1 MTRPFP
7 YKRLAGGTS
16 SYSPN
21 LTISFFPPM
30 ADQLQQIEKV
40 LPEDIARTFEA
51 AVNVFQGKTDH
62 MDDLLKNGG
71 TLLRKV
77 SKNFTSTQ
85 LILAVAALA
94 VVSIV
99 VIKKVADDEA

>member
-1 MTRPFP
+1 
-7 YKRLAGGTS
+7 
-16 SYSPN
+16 
-21 LTISFFPPM
+21 M

-51 AVNVFQGKTDH
+51 AVNVFQGKTDQ

-85 LILAVAALA
+85 LILSIAALA

-99 VIKKVADDEA
+99 VIKRVSEE

>member
-1 MTRPFP
+1 MDTP
-7 YKRLAGGTS
+7 
-16 SYSPN
+16 
-21 LTISFFPPM
+21 
-30 ADQLQQIEKV
+30 QILDKV
-40 LPEDIARTFEA
+40 QPEDIARTFEA
-51 AVNVFQGKTDH
+51 AVNVFQGKTEH

-85 LILAVAALA
+85 MILAVAALA

-99 VIKKVADDEA
+99 VVKRVADAE

>member
-1 MTRPFP
+1 
-7 YKRLAGGTS
+7 
-16 SYSPN
+16 
-21 LTISFFPPM
+21 M

-51 AVNVFQGKTDH
+51 AVNVFQGKTEH

-85 LILAVAALA
+85 LILSVAALA
-94 VVSIV
+94 VASIV
-99 VIKKVADDEA
+99 IIKRNGRVVFAQIKTKRRPSHWEGRLF

>member
-1 MTRPFP
+1 MDTP
-7 YKRLAGGTS
+7 
-16 SYSPN
+16 
-21 LTISFFPPM
+21 
-30 ADQLQQIEKV
+30 QLVDKV
-40 LPEDIARTFEA
+40 QPEDIARTFEA
-51 AVNVFQGKTDH
+51 AVNVFQGKTEH

-85 LILAVAALA
+85 MILAVAALA

-99 VIKKVADDEA
+99 VVKRAVDNE